1 MITACLFKT
10 KFQQNTSSNFHPQ
23 KKKTQSANSKLL
35 ASERERNES
44 LTENQPNSLFVNPP
58 PLPSKYTAIV
68 WWRALFPTRDV
79 TENFHT
85 TIAPIVLRAHK
96 LDVFPFYSTF
106 LQLSFNKKK
115 NCACERWWIPK
126 AISRCCSNVSF
137 FCFSLLLRLSGSFW
151 LVLARDTLFWLSGV
165 ETGALE
171 FFWVEILNFCGHHV
185 SLQLKVEIWRRK
197 KNFKIVI

>member
-1 MITACLFKT
+1 MWVEKNLLAWLQIFSSSAAYRVQLFCHCSSTHKCLFCSTWLTWRAVSWLPLVYSKPSFNKIPPAIST
-10 KFQQNTSSNFHPQ
+10 HR

-96 LDVFPFYSTF
+96 LDEFPFYSTF

-115 NCACERWWIPK
+115 IAR
-126 AISRCCSNVSF
+126 VSDDEFQRQFRAAVQMFRF
-137 FCFSLLLRLSGSFW
+137 FVSAS
-151 LVLARDTLFWLSGV
+151 
-165 ETGALE
+165 
-171 FFWVEILNFCGHHV
+171 FCGF
-185 SLQLKVEIWRRK
+185 LAPFDW
-197 KNFKIVI
+197 F

>member
-96 LDVFPFYSTF
+96 LDEFPFYSTF

-115 NCACERWWIPK
+115 IARVSDDEFQRQFCAAVQMFRFF
-126 AISRCCSNVSF
+126 VSA
-137 FCFSLLLRLSGSFW
+137 S
-151 LVLARDTLFWLSGV
+151 
-165 ETGALE
+165 
-171 FFWVEILNFCGHHV
+171 FCGF
-185 SLQLKVEIWRRK
+185 LAPFDW
-197 KNFKIVI
+197 F